1 MNIGVLGGAFDPV
14 HYGHLK
20 IAEFC
25 KEKLKLDKVLF
36 VPSGNPPH
44 KKPVASYQHRVKMLE
59 LALKDYSAGWRILA
73 ELEKPSRIK
82 HSYTIDTLKKL
93 KKIYPHASVFFI
105 IGEDNVPEIKGWHN
119 YKNLFDYATFVVLR
133 RPGVIQRSPNWR
145 IEYKDKIRFIDSP
158 KIDIASSDIRKKLSL
173 GEKIDGLLPKVVADY
188 IKKNKLYRKPPAG
201 GRGAQM
207 KKYVYFFGAGHADG
221 NKEMKDIL
229 GGKGAN
235 LAEMVKIGVPVP
247 PGFTISA
254 EVCNYY
260 NQHEQRYPNGLEE
273 EIEANLG
280 RLEKS
285 MKSKFGD
292 PTHPLLLSVRSGA
305 AISMPGMMDTIL
317 NIGLNDDVAQGFIE
331 VTQNPRFVWD
341 AYRRLVQMFGNVVFG
356 VSAERF
362 EDEIA
367 RIKNENNISLDIEL
381 TADDLRYLTNKFK
394 NIYKEEVGE
403 PFPQDPKKQLWL
415 AIEAVFKSWNTKR
428 AVEYRKI
435 HHITGLLGTAVNT
448 QTMVF
453 GNMGNDCATGVAFT
467 RDPATGEK
475 RFFGEF
481 LINAQGEDVV
491 AGIRTPQI
499 ITKEAS
505 VKWAKDNGIS
515 EEERKKKF
523 PSLEE
528 VMPEVYKELY
538 TIQQKLEN
546 HYKDMQDIEFTIQK
560 GKLYILQTRTGK
572 RTAKAAVKIAVDM
585 VKERMISKE
594 LALLRIET
602 SQLDQL
608 LHPMFSPDDKQKA
621 VSNGRLLARGLPASP
636 GAAVGKVIF
645 FADDAVVWKERN
657 QQVILVRMETSPE
670 DIAGMNAAEGI
681 LTAHGG
687 MTSHAAVVA
696 RGMGKCCVAGC
707 GELNIDYKNRRFT
720 VKNRV
725 IKEGDYISIDGTTG
739 EVIEGRIKTVPPEL
753 AGEFEE
759 LMSWAETVAQLHVHA
774 NADTPGDAKTARN
787 FGAVGI
793 GLCRTEHMFFGGD
806 RIDYMRGMILA
817 ESPEERRKPLVEL
830 KKMQVE
836 DFIGIL
842 EAMHT
847 YPVTIRLLDPPLHEF
862 LPDERD
868 EEEINKLAQKFDKNP
883 QNIYG
888 QIKQLKEFN
897 PMLGHRGCRL
907 GITFPDIYEMQVEA
921 IIEAACTLKK
931 KGIDV
936 KPEIMIP
943 LVGHVKEFTIIEK
956 RAREIAD
963 EIIKENGLELNY
975 KVGTMI
981 EVPRACVVAD
991 QIAQRAEFF
1000 SFGTNDLTQMGCGFS
1015 RDDAA
1020 KFLNEYVKLGIY
1032 EYDPFQVLDREGVG
1046 ELVRMAVEKG
1056 KKGNP
1061 NLVVGICGEHGG
1073 EPHSIEFCHKIGL
1086 DYVSCS
1092 PYRVPIARLS
1102 AAQSAIKNKS

>member
-1 MNIGVLGGAFDPV
+1 
-14 HYGHLK
+14 
-20 IAEFC
+20 
-25 KEKLKLDKVLF
+25 
-36 VPSGNPPH
+36 
-44 KKPVASYQHRVKMLE
+44 
-59 LALKDYSAGWRILA
+59 
-73 ELEKPSRIK
+73 
-82 HSYTIDTLKKL
+82 
-93 KKIYPHASVFFI
+93 
-105 IGEDNVPEIKGWHN
+105 
-119 YKNLFDYATFVVLR
+119 
-133 RPGVIQRSPNWR
+133 
-145 IEYKDKIRFIDSP
+145 
-158 KIDIASSDIRKKLSL
+158 
-173 GEKIDGLLPKVVADY
+173 
-188 IKKNKLYRKPPAG
+188 
-201 GRGAQM
+201 M

-235 LAEMVKIGVPVP
+235 LAEMVRIGIPVP
-247 PGFTISA
+247 SGFTISA
-254 EVCNYY
+254 EVCQYY
-260 NQHEQRYPNGLEE
+260 NQHGQKYPEVLESE
-273 EIEANLG
+273 VEDNLRRLAEA
-280 RLEKS
+280 
-285 MKSKFGD
+285 MKSNFGD

-317 NIGLNDDVAQGFIE
+317 NLGINDEVAQGLIKL
-331 VTQNPRFVWD
+331 TQNSRFVWD
-341 AYRRLVQMFGNVVFG
+341 AYRRLIQMFGNVVFG

-362 EDEIA
+362 EDEIT
-367 RIKNENNISLDIEL
+367 RIKSERNISLDIEL
-381 TADDLRYLTNKFK
+381 TADDLQSLTEKFK
-394 NIYKEEVGE
+394 DIYEEEVGE

-415 AIEAVFKSWNTKR
+415 AIEAVFKSWNTPR
-428 AVEYRKI
+428 AVKYREI
-435 HHITGLLGTAVNT
+435 HHITGLLGTAVNV
-448 QTMVF
+448 QAMVF

-475 RFFGEF
+475 KFFGEF

-491 AGIRTPQI
+491 AGIRTPQQI
-499 ITKEAS
+499 NKSAS
-505 VKWAKDNGIS
+505 VKWAQDNGIP

-528 VMPEVYKELY
+528 VMPEVYNELY
-538 TIQQKLEN
+538 TIQQKLEH

-585 VKERMISKE
+585 VKEGMISKE
-594 LALLRIET
+594 LALLRVDT
-602 SQLDQL
+602 SQVDQL

-621 VSNGRLLARGLPASP
+621 ISEGRLLALGLPASP
-636 GAAVGKVIF
+636 GAAVGRVVF
-645 FADDAVVWKERN
+645 FAADAVTWKERN
-657 QQVILVRMETSPE
+657 EPVILVRMETSPE

-720 VKNRV
+720 VKNQV
-725 IKEGDYISIDGTTG
+725 IKEGDYISIDGSTG
-739 EVIEGRIKTVPPEL
+739 EVIEGKIKTIPPEL
-753 AGEFEE
+753 AGEFGE
-759 LMSWAETVAQLHVHA
+759 LMSWAQEVTRLHVHA
-774 NADTPGDAKTARN
+774 NADTPADAKTARD

-793 GLCRTEHMFFGGD
+793 GLCRTEHMFFAGD

-817 ESPEERRKPLVEL
+817 ENPEGRKKPLAEL
-830 KKMQVE
+830 KKMQVA
-836 DFIGIL
+836 DFVGIL
-842 EAMHT
+842 EAMQG

-862 LPDERD
+862 LPDEKD
-868 EEEINKLAQKFDKNP
+868 EDEINSLAQKFDKDP
-883 QNIYG
+883 QAIYA

-907 GITFPDIYEMQVEA
+907 GITFPDVYEMQVAA
-921 IIEAACTLKK
+921 IIEASCALKK

-943 LVGHVKEFTIIEK
+943 LVGHVKEFTIIEE
-956 RAREIAD
+956 RTREIAD
-963 EIIKENGLELNY
+963 RIIKENKVELHY

-991 QIAQRAEFF
+991 QIAERAEFF

-1015 RDDAA
+1015 RDDAG

-1032 EYDPFQVLDREGVG
+1032 EHDPFQVLDTEGVG
-1046 ELVRMAVEKG
+1046 QFVRMAVEKG
-1056 KKGNP
+1056 REANP
-1061 NLVVGICGEHGG
+1061 NIVLGICGEHGG
-1073 EPHSIEFCHKIGL
+1073 EPHSIEFCHEVGL

-1092 PYRVPIARLS
+1092 PYRVPVARLA
-1102 AAQSAIKNKS
+1102 AAQSVIKHKS